1 MITENKRKMLME
13 DKNIEGKEGTMK
25 KLICVLLAV
34 AMLMAL
40 AACGTGGTNETEPV
54 EKTEAIDTAEAADAV
69 EEAAPAGERTLTVAH
84 ASKVADGFD
93 PPVSGN
99 EIGLNLVYDTL
110 FIRNPDNNNEIEGLL
125 AADWE
130 YTDDCTL
137 NITLADATFSN
148 GASVTAEDVL
158 YSLQRIMDTQSQYMD
173 YYTAIDFE
181 KTQAVDD
188 KTLTI
193 VTVAPTPMLLAYLAL
208 PYASVLCKD
217 YVESSADEMFWD
229 QPVGSGPYTVVENVS
244 GSHTTYAARED
255 YWGMAPEYD
264 TIVVNNYTD
273 QTAMYVDF
281 ETGLLDVAFD
291 FSESDAKRLQ
301 NGEVGGATMF
311 VAPSYNAIAL
321 ALPEYTEVFS
331 DIRVRQ
337 AICEAIDIDAVTQVT
352 FGILATPAT
361 SVIADGID
369 YHKDVAANRYDPEHA
384 RQLLEEAGYA
394 DGLDL
399 RMVICAVDFQEKSAE
414 AMQAM
419 LADVGINLIIESY
432 DIPTAVG
439 MFMSGDTDIVIN
451 ANSAAAMDPAQV
463 LMTSKS
469 SSTNLTTA
477 MTDVE
482 YNGYLEAGETTL
494 DSAERQTAYEAAQ
507 QWMADNF
514 WQIPLADRGI
524 AYAYADTVES
534 FNVVVPSEPNLR
546 FVHPAA

>member
-1 MITENKRKMLME
+1 
-13 DKNIEGKEGTMK
+13 MK
-25 KLICVLLAV
+25 KLICMLLAA

-40 AACGTGGTNETEPV
+40 AACGAGENETSEGTPA
-54 EKTEAIDTAEAADAV
+54 EQTETVNTAE
-69 EEAAPAGERTLTVAH
+69 ETQSAGERVLTVAH

-99 EIGLNLVYDTL
+99 EMGLNLVYDTL
-110 FIRNPDNNNEIEGLL
+110 FVRNPDNGNEIEGLL

-130 YTDDCTL
+130 YADDCTL

-181 KTQAVDD
+181 KTQTVDD
-188 KTLTI
+188 RTLSI
-193 VTVAPTPMLLAYLAL
+193 VTVAPTPMLLAYLAM
-208 PYASVLCKD
+208 PYASILCKE
-217 YVESSADEMFWD
+217 YVENSTDEMFWD

-244 GSHTTYAARED
+244 GSHTTYAARDD
-255 YWGMAPEYD
+255 YWGEAPAYD

-301 NGEVGGATMF
+301 NGEVEGATMF

-352 FGILATPAT
+352 FGILATPST

-369 YHKDVAANRYDPEHA
+369 YHQDVTGNRYDPEHA

-399 RMVICAVDFQEKSAE
+399 RMVICAVDFQEKSSE

-419 LADVGINLIIESY
+419 LADVGINLIIEAY

-439 MFMSGDTDIVIN
+439 MFMSGDTDVVIN

-463 LMTSKS
+463 LLTSKS
-469 SSTNLTTA
+469 DSTNRTTA
-477 MTDVE
+477 MTDE
-482 YNGYLEAGETTL
+482 QYNSYLAAGETTL

-507 QWMADNF
+507 NWMADNY
-514 WQIPLADRGI
+514 WQIPLADRGV

-534 FNVVVPSEPNLR
+534 FNVVVPTEPNLR